1 MKGGMTKRMTIG
13 FAFKRSNDNMK
24 GMGAASRGRE
34 TDGEV
39 FMLVELLSES
49 CAAIYLAVL
58 KNPEN

>member
-1 MKGGMTKRMTIG
+1 MTIG